1 MTWSWV
7 VKKIIAFWG
16 STLLAVSLAS
26 SSAAGVFE
34 EKMGHCLARHANM
47 KQPAAVVLE
56 CTAAAGKLSA
66 CKVLSDSA
74 AGKGFDKAALCV
86 AEVLP
91 IGSKTGVVK
100 VPVRFP
106 GS

>member
-1 MTWSWV
+1 M
-7 VKKIIAFWG
+7 KNLIAFG
-16 STLLAVSLAS
+16 SAALLGVSLAS

-34 EKMGHCLARHANM
+34 EKMGMCLSRHANM
-47 KQPAAVVLE
+47 KDSAAVVLE
-56 CTAAAGKLSA
+56 CSAAAGKLSG
-66 CKVLSDSA
+66 CKVLSNSA
-74 AGKGFDKAALCV
+74 GGKGFDKAALCV

-91 IGSKTGVVK
+91 VGSKTGVVK